1 MGFGTMKQGMQS
13 LILIPLH
20 LSSHDA
26 DTHPVCRVMQR
37 RHREITAIGFSD
49 TNPSQFPLIT
59 ERERLLPM
67 AQADAHQEYD
77 QVMGRFP
84 IQ

>member
-1 MGFGTMKQGMQS
+1 
-13 LILIPLH
+13 
-20 LSSHDA
+20 
-26 DTHPVCRVMQR
+26 MQR

-49 TNPSQFPLIT
+49 TNPSQFPPIT

-67 AQADAHQEYD
+67 AQADAQQEYD